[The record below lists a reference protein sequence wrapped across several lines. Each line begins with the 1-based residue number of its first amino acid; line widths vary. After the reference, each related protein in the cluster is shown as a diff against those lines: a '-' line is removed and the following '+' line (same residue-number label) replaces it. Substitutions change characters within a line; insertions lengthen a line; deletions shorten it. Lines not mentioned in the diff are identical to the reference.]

1 MERHLPNLSR
11 DVNLTLREHI
21 ADFRSRLKTI
31 FISFVVIL
39 VLVIFFPANPV
50 YQLHHLDQYL
60 NLQFLDNTIISAFLH
75 QVHDYVLPP
84 GWSLIAANG
93 IGESMEIYFVASIIL
108 TIVLVMP
115 VIAYETYMFID
126 PALEEEERKLVYPFV
141 LSTSVLFAIGAI
153 FGYFVLA
160 KFLVLFLAPFF
171 QSTST
176 SFYVDA
182 SSFYFV
188 IFLIIG
194 ATGVSF
200 TAPVFVYALIRL
212 RVVSPKFFSQN
223 RLIIW
228 FGVWVV
234 TGLILTPDGGPLLDL
249 VIFVP
254 IVALVEAAVWWGKMG
269 LKNNADSDAKRCPYC
284 NSKLDSERA
293 FCPNCGRS
301 LR

>member
-1 MERHLPNLSR
+1 M
-11 DVNLTLREHI
+11 REHI
-21 ADFRSRLKTI
+21 ADFRSRLKTVFI
-31 FISFVVIL
+31 FFVVIL

-50 YQLHHLDQYL
+50 YQFQHLDQYL

-75 QVHDYVLPP
+75 QVHNYVLPP

-93 IGESMEIYFVASIIL
+93 IGESMGIYFVASIIL
-108 TIVLVMP
+108 TVVLVMP
-115 VIAYETYMFID
+115 VIAYETYMFVN
-126 PALEEEERKLVYPFV
+126 PALKEEERKLIYPFV
-141 LSTSVLFAIGAI
+141 LSTSILFAVGTF

-212 RVVSPKFFSQN
+212 RVVDPLFFSQN
-223 RLIIW
+223 RLLIW

-249 VIFVP
+249 VIFIP
-254 IVALVEAAVWWGKMG
+254 IVTLVEAAVWWGKRG
-269 LKNNADSDAKRCPYC
+269 LKQNPSSDARLCEYC
-284 NSKLDSERA
+284 KSKLDPERA

-301 LR
+301 SR

>member
-1 MERHLPNLSR
+1 MSALAADRMSLM
-11 DVNLTLREHI
+11 EHI
-21 ADFRSRLKTI
+21 NELRARLRKVAI
-31 FISFVVIL
+31 VFVVIL
-39 VLVIFFPANPV
+39 VVLVFFPADPV
-50 YQLHHLDQYL
+50 YQSQHLDQYL

-75 QVHDYVLPP
+75 QVHNYVLAP

-93 IGESMEIYFVASIIL
+93 IGESMGIYFVASIIL
-108 TIVLVMP
+108 TVVLVMP
-115 VIAYETYMFID
+115 VIAYETYMFVN
-126 PALEEEERKLVYPFV
+126 PALKEEERKLIYPFV
-141 LSTSVLFAIGAI
+141 LSTSILFAVGTF

-212 RVVSPKFFSQN
+212 RVVDPLFFSQN
-223 RLIIW
+223 RLLIW

-249 VIFVP
+249 VIFIP
-254 IVALVEAAVWWGKMG
+254 IVTLVEAAVWWGKRG
-269 LKNNADSDAKRCPYC
+269 LKQNPSSDARLCEYC
-284 NSKLDSERA
+284 KSKLDPERA

-301 LR
+301 SR